1 MIGKV
6 LGKVFEV
13 KTKAIVNTLQKD
25 PKVHGALTQ
34 YKKDTDEFK
43 KRIDRLGIGS
53 WDDLIAA
60 SKKDPNM
67 KDLESAKD
75 QIDRLRREN
84 DSRSKTE
91 LTSVLSKGMFAS
103 REVDLKS
110 DKLFSKSSSVESTAK
125 STTQTKKKRKVQPK
139 KTAKSARSEPTKP
152 KTAVK
157 KATSTPAS
165 YISEIREL
173 ASLRDD
179 GIITDEEF
187 ETKKKNLLK

>member
-1 MIGKV
+1 MIGKM

-13 KTKAIVNTLQKD
+13 KTKAIVNKLQTN
-25 PKVHGALTQ
+25 PKVHNAVKQ

-43 KRIDRLGIGS
+43 KRIDDLGIGS

-60 SKKDPNM
+60 SKKDPNVR
-67 KDLESAKD
+67 DGESARD
-75 QIDRLRREN
+75 QMDRLRRELGIDQDPHGKN
-84 DSRSKTE
+84 AETSNRSDW
-91 LTSVLSKGMFAS
+91 LLVS
-103 REVDLKS
+103 
-110 DKLFSKSSSVESTAK
+110 AK
-125 STTQTKKKRKVQPK
+125 STTQTKKKKKVQPK
-139 KTAKSARSEPTKP
+139 KTVKSPKSEPTKP

-157 KATSTPAS
+157 KATAIPAS

-187 ETKKKNLLK
+187 ETKKKNLLKQ